1 MRTPSFGK
9 LSPAMYLG
17 VKGTEIYWAVPLAL
31 RGGDILQNRIMKNF
45 KLIFTGPV
53 GAGKTTAIRTVSN
66 LVYRDSDVKASDG
79 SGVRKRTTTVAMDN
93 GVVQLGEGERVHLY
107 GTPGQERFRFM
118 WDILANDIAKDCAAL
133 VILIDNT
140 RNYPFRD
147 LKFYLNEFKG
157 VAARAKV
164 IVAVTHADLKSS
176 PTVNDYRRWL
186 RGKSIAASVVQ
197 IDARVEKDVLLVIG
211 IALEK
216 VSCFGNKHSVSDAES
231 VLKEN
236 DMAYSKSIPPSPLSH
251 TETSREEEVPTVR
264 DVVSRLDIEERTGTA
279 EKGNRKEETDS
290 MKKRA
295 PMQISNQHPEPEGEG
310 EYVEKVVMKD
320 SIVDEVMKIKGV
332 KGAVLMDARGDVI
345 ASSFEDGNLMEF
357 IGFFSGIAKAFE
369 NAANLGELR
378 SVTLKSSTE
387 DNLTLYMEDEQVLCI
402 LSGGRVSVR
411 VLNQQIDSVIQWG
424 EK

>member
-1 MRTPSFGK
+1 
-9 LSPAMYLG
+9 
-17 VKGTEIYWAVPLAL
+17 
-31 RGGDILQNRIMKNF
+31 
-45 KLIFTGPV
+45 
-53 GAGKTTAIRTVSN
+53 
-66 LVYRDSDVKASDG
+66 
-79 SGVRKRTTTVAMDN
+79 
-93 GVVQLGEGERVHLY
+93 
-107 GTPGQERFRFM
+107 
-118 WDILANDIAKDCAAL
+118 
-133 VILIDNT
+133 
-140 RNYPFRD
+140 
-147 LKFYLNEFKG
+147 
-157 VAARAKV
+157 
-164 IVAVTHADLKSS
+164 
-176 PTVNDYRRWL
+176 
-186 RGKSIAASVVQ
+186 
-197 IDARVEKDVLLVIG
+197 
-211 IALEK
+211 
-216 VSCFGNKHSVSDAES
+216 
-231 VLKEN
+231 
-236 DMAYSKSIPPSPLSH
+236 
-251 TETSREEEVPTVR
+251 
-264 DVVSRLDIEERTGTA
+264 
-279 EKGNRKEETDS
+279 

-332 KGAVLMDARGDVI
+332 KGAVLMDTMGDVI